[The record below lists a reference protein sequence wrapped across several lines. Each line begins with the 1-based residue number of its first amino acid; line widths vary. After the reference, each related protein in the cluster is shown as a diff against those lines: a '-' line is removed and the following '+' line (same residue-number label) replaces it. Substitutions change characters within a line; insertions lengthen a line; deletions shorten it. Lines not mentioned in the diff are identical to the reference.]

1 MQALRTLF
9 GNPFDIPAIR
19 DGRIAEFARDHI
31 ERLRNANHTGAYQ
44 SLLTDTEAT
53 YTACFGIMTAED
65 QATAEREGLTQTT
78 KAALVAFKAALP
90 DLEAA
95 VRLAFGK
102 TSPTHESFFPHGL
115 TEYHKATLT
124 TTPALLERVVNLITA
139 QKTALGAPVLTRF
152 TKIQADFTGARQ
164 AQQEKKGRVSELKAA
179 SKETRHALELR
190 LWKNALLLA
199 AEHTGQTEQL
209 TVFFDPSRLKP
220 RKRILAPQP
229 RASDVVE
236 S

>member
-19 DGRIAEFARDHI
+19 DNRIAEFARDHI
-31 ERLRNANHTGAYQ
+31 ERLRSANSSGTYQ
-44 SLLTDTEAT
+44 SLLSETEAA
-53 YTACFGIMTAED
+53 YTACFGTLTAHD

-78 KAALVAFKAALP
+78 NAALIAFKAAVP

-95 VRLAFGK
+95 VRVAFGK
-102 TSPTHESFFPHGL
+102 NSPTHESFFPHGL

-124 TTPALLERVVNLITA
+124 TAPALLERLVSLTTVHQA
-139 QKTALGAPVLTRF
+139 ALGTPLQARVTELRNNF
-152 TKIQADFTGARQ
+152 TQARK
-164 AQQEKKGRVSELKAA
+164 AQQEKKGRVSALKAT

-199 AEHTGQTEQL
+199 AEHIGQGEQL
-209 TVFFDPSRLKP
+209 GVFFDPTRLKP
-220 RKRILAPQP
+220 QGK
-229 RASDVVE
+229 
-236 S
+236 